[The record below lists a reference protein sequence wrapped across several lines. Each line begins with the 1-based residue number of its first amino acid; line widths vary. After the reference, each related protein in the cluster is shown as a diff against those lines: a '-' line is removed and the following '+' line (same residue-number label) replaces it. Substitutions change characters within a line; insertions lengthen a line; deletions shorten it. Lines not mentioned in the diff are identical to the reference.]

1 MVSIKRGIIR
11 YLLLV
16 MTIVLIAILII
27 TGIDKLAS
35 EKRSIRGDAYA
46 AFYQIEQRISEGHGD
61 VAYVVSMMQAGAD
74 VSIYAI
80 NRESNII
87 TGAEDS
93 SDIGAEAET
102 LGFGKEMMKQP
113 PQTANI
119 RIKGSISYC
128 VFTDI
133 DGTTVVYVM
142 PERVFFLRTMRNSA
156 MQLCM
161 LIIVSVL
168 LILAVVSY
176 INKHIISSINGI
188 NKVLGEIADGDFDK
202 IVRVHGSTEFR
213 EMSMHLNDMIRILL
227 GNTDKISYILN
238 KTDMD
243 ICVYEYNIRHKRVRF
258 TENLPTVLVLSI
270 GEMRYLV
277 SDYHR
282 FRNFMNELRK
292 HPLPDE
298 EGVYC
303 LPGEEE
309 RYLKF
314 DEVVK
319 GNDVFG
325 IIVDVTKEI
334 SAIRRI
340 ESEMEE
346 DHLTGLLNRRGCYNR
361 FDELFKA
368 PEELK
373 HGLLVMLDADDLK
386 VINDNCGHDKGDIY
400 LKTLADAVNSFGSK
414 QSVTGRLG
422 GDEFVMLLY
431 GYDSE
436 EEARAEL
443 KRLNQLGKS
452 LKAHLED
459 SVDVSVRFSY
469 GYSEI
474 YGETDYGALM
484 MTADEMMYENKRI
497 RKNDENK

>member
-61 VAYVVSMMQAGAD
+61 AAYVVSMMQAGAD
-74 VSIYAI
+74 VTIYAVD
-80 NRESNII
+80 RESNFI
-87 TGAEDS
+87 TGAVDS

-133 DGTTVVYVM
+133 DRTTVVYVI
-142 PERVFFLRTMRNSA
+142 PERVFYTRVVRNSA

-202 IVRVHGSTEFR
+202 TIHVRGSSEFR
-213 EMSMHLNDMIRILL
+213 EMSTHINDVVRILL
-227 GNTDKISYILN
+227 ANTDKISYILN

-258 TENLPTVLVLSI
+258 TENLPTVLVLSL
-270 GEMRYLV
+270 GATKHLV

-282 FRNFMNELRK
+282 FKRFINDLRK
-292 HPLPDE
+292 NPLPDE
-298 EGVYC
+298 DGIYC
-303 LPGEEE
+303 LPGDEE

-319 GNDVFG
+319 GDEVFG
-325 IIVDVTKEI
+325 IIVDVTREI

-361 FDELFKA
+361 LDELFKT

-373 HGLLVMLDADDLK
+373 HGVLIMLDADDLK

-400 LKTLADAVNSFGSK
+400 LRTFAGAISSFGGENSI
-414 QSVTGRLG
+414 VGRLG
-422 GDEFVMLLY
+422 GDEFLMLLY

-436 EEARAEL
+436 EEAQAEL
-443 KRLNQLGKS
+443 KRLDQLGRS
-452 LKAHLED
+452 LQAHLDD
-459 SVDVSVRFSY
+459 SIDVSVRFSY
-469 GYSEI
+469 GYSMI
-474 YGETDYGALM
+474 YGETDYRALM
-484 MTADEMMYENKRI
+484 KTADEMMYENKRI
-497 RKNDENK
+497 RKNEENL